1 MNLLEERQTK
11 QNHLAELNLFL
22 AGRVYTGWEASRKEM
37 LRLIEL
43 DLIENPLRNRED
55 EINQL
60 KDKGKRELLL
70 DLATQFQDARETLT
84 SRIEEIDDLL
94 QPNTEKQNENE
105 TE

>member
-1 MNLLEERQTK
+1 MNLLEERQSK

-37 LRLIEL
+37 LRLVEL

-70 DLATQFQDARETLT
+70 DLASQFQDARETLI
-84 SRIEEIDDLL
+84 SRLDEIEELL
-94 QPNTEKQNENE
+94 TPNTEKQE
-105 TE
+105 TNDTE